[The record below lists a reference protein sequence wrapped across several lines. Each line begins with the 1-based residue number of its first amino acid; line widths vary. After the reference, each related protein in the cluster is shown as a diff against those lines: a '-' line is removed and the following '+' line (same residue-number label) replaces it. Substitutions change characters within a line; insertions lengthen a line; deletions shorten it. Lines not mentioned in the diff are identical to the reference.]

1 LILITALRTL
11 TMIKTLIKA
20 IMITAC
26 ATATT
31 AVAAGQAAPI
41 PPKQRIEREFRLLE
55 TALARCMYEEVIPS
69 PDMEFMNRALFEF
82 MRDNPGIT
90 RILRVNAGGFT
101 VNDVTAESPR
111 SAPPRSVSG
120 QRWFQHISQGKAPY
134 YSMEVAADGQI
145 SLFYAWPLT
154 INSGLEMTVTGGFA
168 ASIDLVSQIALI
180 DDAPPFRILY
190 AGKAI
195 FEHDWEGLDYD
206 EEPLPVKGV
215 KDMTIQTL
223 KPMLTRLDPRAPSKS
238 KPGGAQSA
246 QKRSADIG
254 DDTDDEDYE
263 DDAAI
268 PGKKKKNA
276 ESGRT
281 NKILV
286 ALLILITLMLVY
298 SMFSEKISR
307 AVRAWNDTR
316 SMKAIGRTTTA
327 SMPIVTSETLPTPT
341 TTTMPIITAATQPPQ
356 TQQPPMLP
364 PQPIVTKIISN
375 ERAEKAEKLFKE
387 QQKTIAKM
395 AELIRKKIDVMEGK
409 IETLSKKLE
418 VLEKDRSK

>member
-1 LILITALRTL
+1 MVLRTL
-11 TMIKTLIKA
+11 TMIKTLINA

-26 ATATT
+26 AAAITT
-31 AVAAGQAAPI
+31 VAAGQAAPI

-82 MRDNPGIT
+82 MRDNPGVT

-134 YSMEVAADGQI
+134 YSMEVTPDGQI
-145 SLFYAWPLT
+145 TLFYAWPLT

-180 DDAPPFRILY
+180 DDAPPFRILH

-195 FEHDWEGLDYD
+195 FEHDWEGLDYE

-246 QKRSADIG
+246 QKRSADIS
-254 DDTDDEDYE
+254 DYDDDEDE
-263 DDAAI
+263 EDAAA
-268 PGKKKKNA
+268 PGKKKKNTD
-276 ESGRT
+276 GNRT
-281 NKILV
+281 NKILL

-316 SMKAIGRTTTA
+316 SMKAIGRTTTT
-327 SMPIVTSETLPTPT
+327 SIPIVTSETLPTPT
-341 TTTMPIITAATQPPQ
+341 TTTMPIITATTQPPQ
-356 TQQPPMLP
+356 TQQTPMLP

-395 AELIRKKIDVMEGK
+395 AELIRKKIDVMESK
-409 IETLSKKLE
+409 IETLSKKVE
-418 VLEKDRSK
+418 VLEKNRN